1 MGATQYVQIVK
12 STYQVF
18 DKNTGTSVLG
28 PSSIDS
34 LWTGFGGVC
43 QTDGGGTPILL
54 YDQLAN
60 RWIIA
65 QPAGSGTHECIAVS
79 TTSDATGTY
88 NRYDFNLGSNIS
100 SNPRLSVWPDAYY
113 MSRNVFN
120 SSGTAYLGPQ
130 AIAFNRA
137 AMIAGAPATFITLG
151 ITGGPAEEGFLPAHL
166 DGLTLPPAGT
176 PNTFVGWPGGNNGGN
191 YKLFH
196 FHVDFAVPA
205 NSTFAQF
212 GPLVA
217 AAPFTQICPA
227 TLACVPQLGTTTSL
241 DAVGNRLMFRLAY
254 RNFGTHE
261 SIVGSYTVS
270 AGGVAGIRWFELRN
284 VTAGPVTAFQES
296 TYQPD
301 STWRWLG
308 SAAMDGNGNLA
319 IGFSASSPSYQPPDP
334 LRGAE
339 RGRPIEYAY

>member
-1 MGATQYVQIVK
+1 MAVATA
-12 STYQVF
+12 
-18 DKNTGTSVLG
+18 
-28 PSSIDS
+28 
-34 LWTGFGGVC
+34 
-43 QTDGGGTPILL
+43 ILL

-79 TTSDATGTY
+79 TTGDATGSY

-130 AIAFNRA
+130 ALAFNRA
-137 AMIAGAPATFITLG
+137 AMLAGGPATFITLG
-151 ITGGPAEEGFLPAHL
+151 ITGGPNEESFLPAHL
-166 DGLTLPPAGT
+166 DGLTSPPAGA
-176 PNTFVGWPGGNNGGN
+176 PNTFLEWPGGNNANN

-196 FHVDFAVPA
+196 FHVDFAAPA
-205 NSTFAQF
+205 NSTFTQF

-227 TLACVPQLGTTTSL
+227 TLACVPQLGTTNSL
-241 DAVGNRLMFRLAY
+241 DAIGNRLMFRLAY

-261 SIVGSYTVS
+261 SLVGNHTVS

-284 VTAGPVTAFQES
+284 VTAGPVTAFQEG

-301 STWRWLG
+301 SIWRWLG

-319 IGFSASSPSYQPPDP
+319 VGFSASSSSFNPQIRYAGRNVGDP
-334 LRGAE
+334 LNTLTSEKTSLRGH
-339 RGRPIEYAY
+339 GQPDQW